1 MKKLQRVRT
10 RRQLLR
16 ATAAGVL
23 RATAVGA
30 VSIPFLAL
38 ARKSASAQGGNGQ
51 GGNGQGGL
59 KCFLK
64 GTKISTPSGD
74 RLVQDL
80 RIGDEVQTLAGRKT
94 IKWIGY
100 NKFTKEEG
108 RAWQDSVMPI
118 RVARFAIDDHTP
130 HCDLYLS
137 PWHCIFLNQ
146 ALIPV
151 MYLIN
156 EATIA
161 QGTPSDTPAI
171 EYYHIELDTHEVI
184 YAEGALVESF
194 IDDDSNRENFSNF
207 VQYERLYGAEP
218 QSKMT
223 PFAPILRYRGRREEL
238 KGLVRSLI
246 SNVVDVRD
254 PIQSAYEPPCP
265 ASGSGARLTVG
276 RAHRHHDDNAMASRP
291 PIAKQESIIASS
303 VNKMILVGN
312 LGRDPEIR
320 HTRDGR
326 PVAKRR
332 RQLSSSTSPQPVM
345 FCNSTGTGAGPTN
358 CLKATAI
365 ATGRQSRSLLCPS
378 KRERCNGNE
387 RISPATAHGHQR
399 TADQWSRGTCS
410 RRWRDGR
417 DVARPET
424 ADRRSEDSD
433 AGPRRRVRRQD
444 DARHQRGPPAV
455 VRPLLRDAR
464 RGSA

>member
-16 ATAAGVL
+16 ATAVSAV
-23 RATAVGA
+23 RATAVVA
-30 VSIPFLAL
+30 ASIPFLAL
-38 ARKSASAQGGNGQ
+38 ARKSASAKDNDGGHYHHHG
-51 GGNGQGGL
+51 
-59 KCFLK
+59 CFLK

-94 IKWIGY
+94 IKWIAY

-108 RAWQDSVMPI
+108 RAWHDNVMPI
-118 RVARFAIDDHTP
+118 RVARFAIDDRTP
-130 HCDLYLS
+130 HRDLYLS

-194 IDDDSNRENFSNF
+194 LDDGLNRESFSNF
-207 VQYERLYGAEP
+207 IQYERLYGAER

-223 PFAPILRYRGRREEL
+223 PVAPVLRYRGRRQEL

-254 PIQSAYEPPCP
+254 PIQIAYD
-265 ASGSGARLTVG
+265 RL
-276 RAHRHHDDNAMASRP
+276 
-291 PIAKQESIIASS
+291 
-303 VNKMILVGN
+303 
-312 LGRDPEIR
+312 
-320 HTRDGR
+320 
-326 PVAKRR
+326 AKR
-332 RQLSSSTSPQPVM
+332 
-345 FCNSTGTGAGPTN
+345 A
-358 CLKATAI
+358 
-365 ATGRQSRSLLCPS
+365 
-378 KRERCNGNE
+378 
-387 RISPATAHGHQR
+387 
-399 TADQWSRGTCS
+399 
-410 RRWRDGR
+410 
-417 DVARPET
+417 
-424 ADRRSEDSD
+424 
-433 AGPRRRVRRQD
+433 
-444 DARHQRGPPAV
+444 
-455 VRPLLRDAR
+455 
-464 RGSA
+464 